1 MIRSMDTLQKNLN
14 ILQKKQEN
22 ISSNVS
28 NLNTYGYKK
37 QRLIQK
43 TEPEKAMFNYLNGPQ
58 VNKKNDVGSFI
69 FSNKLDEI
77 SKDMSTGSLKP
88 TNKFTDFAILGG
100 GFFNVQLPDGTI
112 GYTKNGHFEVNEQNQ
127 LVTQEGYQVLSNAG
141 GTIDRGEKFPKFKL
155 TRFNNLEELTARG
168 ESIFN
173 APNAGM
179 NDDQSRVEQKMLEG
193 SNVDMVEEM
202 TTLIETARQFE
213 INQKALHTSDETLK
227 RLTNEIGRA

>member
-28 NLNTYGYKK
+28 NINTYGFKK

-43 TEPEKAMFNYLNGPQ
+43 TDPEKAMFNYLNGPK
-58 VNKKNDVGSFI
+58 VNKKNDIGSFI
-69 FSNKLDEI
+69 FGNIIDEVA
-77 SKDMSTGSLKP
+77 KDMSTGGIKP
-88 TNKFTDFAILGG
+88 TNKLSDFAVLGE

-127 LVTQEGYQVLSNAG
+127 LVTQEGFLVLSENG
-141 GTIDRGEKFPKFKL
+141 GPVEATENYLKFRL
-155 TRFNNLEELTARG
+155 TRFDDLDGLTARG
-168 ESIFN
+168 ESLFN
-173 APNAGM
+173 ANNAGIID
-179 NDDQSRVEQKMLEG
+179 NQSRVEQKMLEG

-227 RLTNEIGRA
+227 RLTNDIGRA